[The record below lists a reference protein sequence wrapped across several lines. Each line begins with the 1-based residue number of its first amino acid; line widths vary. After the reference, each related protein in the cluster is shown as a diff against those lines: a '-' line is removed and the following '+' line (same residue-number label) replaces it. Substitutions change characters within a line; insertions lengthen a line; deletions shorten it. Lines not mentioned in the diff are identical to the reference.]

1 MTTIDDRYKDAL
13 IEEHASYVRA
23 KRTKDA
29 NHVAAVLKEQYG
41 HDVAES
47 GAEKDEE
54 PQRAPERADAEKAPE
69 NTADPKPRRAAR
81 AKTASDDKAGN

>member
-1 MTTIDDRYKDAL
+1 MTSIDDRYKDAL

-41 HDVAES
+41 HDVAAS
-47 GAEKDEE
+47 GAEQ
-54 PQRAPERADAEKAPE
+54 PQQAPERADADKAPE
-69 NTADPKPRRAAR
+69 NTADPKPRRTAR
-81 AKTASDDKAGN
+81 AKPASDDKVGN